1 MSLLSETEPFIPISR
16 FALLDALKSQTDEK
30 FADDYPTFLTH
41 LSAWRHLQYRKKLH
55 HFKELYLPF
64 SPDRDTLSILQY
76 DAKTRAEMQQT
87 LIQELSQVLE
97 HANFSAITEE
107 DLSEIFSTQSEYGL
121 ELKVDL
127 SEFENVLLYARGS
140 QIKTQERRTLK
151 SLFLKKERYDVP
163 IFQRLFLLL
172 KLKPE
177 ATRLQELMA
186 EHNINEKKAQ
196 KRLKKA
202 RDMLPEQI
210 SSDHIYL
217 KIFKEIPQ
225 VDLEMLFPNTQVKL
239 KPFDKLKLGVT
250 AGGGTAGSI
259 FGTITKLATAANPM
273 TIAGLFIG
281 LAAVIFRQVTKF
293 FTQRTKY
300 MMVLAQNLYFHNLAN
315 NRGVLTLMADR
326 AEEEAIKENILL
338 YHFLAHSESP
348 LTREQVKQNIE
359 AYMSENFQVKIDFD
373 LEHSLKTLMSDG
385 LVSEDTDGDL
395 QALSPVEAI
404 SHIESLW
411 INALSQ

>member
-1 MSLLSETEPFIPISR
+1 MSSFSETEPFIPVSR
-16 FALLDALKSQTDEK
+16 FALLDALISQTDEK
-30 FADDYPTFLTH
+30 FADDYPIFLKY
-41 LSAWRHLQYRKKLH
+41 LASWRHQQYRKKLH

-76 DAKTRAEMQQT
+76 DAETRSKMQQT
-87 LIQELSQVLE
+87 LINQLSQVLE
-97 HANFSAITEE
+97 QANFSAITEE
-107 DLSEIFSTQSEYGL
+107 DLSEIFSAQSEYGL

-140 QIKTQERRTLK
+140 KIKTQERRTLK
-151 SLFLKKERYDVP
+151 SLLLKKESYEVP

-177 ATRLQELMA
+177 TVRLQELMT
-186 EHNINEKKAQ
+186 EHNIDEKKAQ

-239 KPFDKLKLGVT
+239 KSFDKLKLGVT

-273 TIAGLFIG
+273 TIAGLFVG

-338 YHFLAHSESP
+338 YHFLAHNEAP
-348 LTREQVKQNIE
+348 LAQSDVKKKIE
-359 AYMSENFQVKIDFD
+359 NYMSESFAVNIDFD
-373 LEHSLKTLMSDG
+373 VEHALKTLMNDG
-385 LVSEDTDGDL
+385 LVSENTDEKL
-395 QALSPVEAI
+395 QALPPIEAI
-404 SHIESLW
+404 AHIESLW
-411 INALSQ
+411 KSALGK